1 MEDYSK
7 MRKLLR
13 FLKSYKLETILG
25 PFFKLLEACFELII
39 PLIVADI
46 IDNGIANSDRQYI
59 ISRCLIMASL
69 GFIGLIC
76 AISAQYFAAKAAT
89 GFSAKL
95 RLSLY
100 DHIQRLSPTEKDFL
114 GTSTLITRMTSD
126 INQIQSGLNLVLRL
140 FLRSPFIVLGSMVM
154 AFTVDSKLGLIF
166 AVTIPILSV
175 VVFGIML
182 ISIPLYKKVQ
192 SRLDK
197 VTLETRENLN
207 GTRVVRAFNHEN
219 AAIESFDKANTA
231 HTRLQ
236 MSTGRLSALMNPL
249 TYVIINIALVILIDK
264 GSVHVDTGI
273 ITQGEL
279 FALVSY
285 MSQILIELIKLAN
298 LLINIIKA
306 VACGNRVQ
314 SIFDIPEGM
323 EKLSEESTSMPEH
336 NGYIEFDNVEL
347 TYRNAGEPTL
357 TNINVTVG
365 KGQTVGVIGATGS
378 GKSSFVN
385 MIPRFYDATKGAV
398 YVNGKDVRTVD
409 TETLRS
415 EIGVVPQK
423 AVLFKGTVRSNLLWG
438 NEGASDDEM
447 WDALELAQAA
457 DFIKKKEGLDTNVLQ
472 KGSNFSGGQRQRL
485 TIARALVRRP
495 EILILDDS
503 TSALDLATDAA
514 LRRAIAGLD
523 YSPTVFIVSQRA
535 SSVRNADIIVVLE
548 DGEIVGLG
556 THDELIRSC
565 EVYIEIYRSQFGDDG
580 VSDAL
585 KASENVKTAEG
596 GTANA

>member
-1 MEDYSK
+1 
-7 MRKLLR
+7 
-13 FLKSYKLETILG
+13 
-25 PFFKLLEACFELII
+25 
-39 PLIVADI
+39 
-46 IDNGIANSDRQYI
+46 
-59 ISRCLIMASL
+59 
-69 GFIGLIC
+69 
-76 AISAQYFAAKAAT
+76 
-89 GFSAKL
+89 
-95 RLSLY
+95 
-100 DHIQRLSPTEKDFL
+100 
-114 GTSTLITRMTSD
+114 
-126 INQIQSGLNLVLRL
+126 
-140 FLRSPFIVLGSMVM
+140 
-154 AFTVDSKLGLIF
+154 
-166 AVTIPILSV
+166 
-175 VVFGIML
+175 
-182 ISIPLYKKVQ
+182 
-192 SRLDK
+192 
-197 VTLETRENLN
+197 
-207 GTRVVRAFNHEN
+207 
-219 AAIESFDKANTA
+219 
-231 HTRLQ
+231 
-236 MSTGRLSALMNPL
+236 
-249 TYVIINIALVILIDK
+249 
-264 GSVHVDTGI
+264 
-273 ITQGEL
+273 
-279 FALVSY
+279 
-285 MSQILIELIKLAN
+285 
-298 LLINIIKA
+298 
-306 VACGNRVQ
+306 
-314 SIFDIPEGM
+314 
-323 EKLSEESTSMPEH
+323 
-336 NGYIEFDNVEL
+336 
-347 TYRNAGEPTL
+347 
-357 TNINVTVG
+357 
-365 KGQTVGVIGATGS
+365 
-378 GKSSFVN
+378 

-457 DFIKKKEGLDTNVLQ
+457 DFIKKKEGLDTKVLQ

-580 VSDAL
+580 VSDAP
-585 KASENVKTAEG
+585 KASGNVKTAEG